1 MVLYTLVRG
10 YILILCM
17 SGTGGGVWWGGGG
30 VVEGGGVEVRFK
42 IIYYFINYLLNLLVK
57 LSQICLGPPP
67 PNRKTRLS
75 LGHPGQIF
83 WIRESYASEVMHHT

>member
-1 MVLYTLVRG
+1 MHERN
-10 YILILCM
+10 
-17 SGTGGGVWWGGGG
+17 WWLG
-30 VVEGGGVEVRFK
+30 VVGWSGVGGLLFK

-75 LGHPGQIF
+75 LRHPGQIF

>member
-30 VVEGGGVEVRFK
+30 VVEGGGGWK
-42 IIYYFINYLLNLLVK
+42 SGLKLSIILLIIY
-57 LSQICLGPPP
+57 
-67 PNRKTRLS
+67 
-75 LGHPGQIF
+75 
-83 WIRESYASEVMHHT
+83 

>member
-1 MVLYTLVRG
+1 MDFKKTNTLVRG

-17 SGTGGGVWWGGGG
+17 SGTGGGVGWSGL
-30 VVEGGGVEVRFK
+30 VEVRFK
-42 IIYYFINYLLNLLVK
+42 IIYYFINYLLNLPVK
-57 LSQICLGPPP
+57 LSQICLGPLP

-75 LGHPGQIF
+75 LGHPRQIF

>member
-1 MVLYTLVRG
+1 MVG
-10 YILILCM
+10 
-17 SGTGGGVWWGGGG
+17 WGGRGL
-30 VVEGGGVEVRFK
+30 VEVRFK

-83 WIRESYASEVMHHT
+83 WIRASYASEVMHHT

>member
-17 SGTGGGVWWGGGG
+17 SGTGGWVWWGGVVGVGG
-30 VVEGGGVEVRFK
+30 LRFK
-42 IIYYFINYLLNLLVK
+42 IIYYFINYLLYLPVK

-67 PNRKTRLS
+67 PNRKTRLF

>member
-1 MVLYTLVRG
+1 MDFKKTNTLVRG

-17 SGTGGGVWWGGGG
+17 SGTGGGVGWGGRGL
-30 VVEGGGVEVRFK
+30 VEVRFK

-75 LGHPGQIF
+75 LEHPGQIF
-83 WIRESYASEVMHHT
+83 WIRASYASEVMHHT